1 MSCPPLETNALYLLS
16 VKLIFNSVSY
26 SLAPV
31 HLQVIVLD
39 KHVGALNTG
48 RTVKIFER
56 EIFFLL
62 CYFYLPVLHN
72 QANSTKILD
81 LK

>member
-31 HLQVIVLD
+31 HLQSVSLASLV
-39 KHVGALNTG
+39 VALNSGGKHLTLTLLSYESAIFATG
-48 RTVKIFER
+48 GKDE
-56 EIFFLL
+56 FL
-62 CYFYLPVLHN
+62 FH
-72 QANSTKILD
+72 QA
-81 LK
+81 